1 MLVEGNCF
9 ARGSVLALHAFAH
22 TEDIP
27 EFAAGHSEVRLKLT
41 VGQVSFRTMT
51 ALAGMSLLTGAQLH
65 SCFHDKS
72 THSLSALSLLFRYVD
87 FFKYTQLLHMTL

>member
-22 TEDIP
+22 TENIS
-27 EFAAGHSEVRLKLT
+27 EFAAGHSAVRLKLT

-51 ALAGMSLLTGAQLH
+51 ALAGMSPLTGAQLH

-72 THSLSALSLLFRYVD
+72 HILSVRCRSSSD
-87 FFKYTQLLHMTL
+87 TLISSSIRSCCI